1 MKTNDKSNLSR
12 QMASLDNNSSKSVV
26 IKWKENSRLKQFL
39 TLKCGEKDR
48 SFTYLQVLKTLKDV
62 IISEKLY
69 DPKNPAIILCDEN
82 LEQALDQKALHV
94 SQLNA
99 TIFPHFANWEQIEFP
114 EVIHTKNPTEYGKRF
129 FGNPMTEFSMQPNL
143 LKLIKDVAGPNN
155 TKSIFS
161 VTEILNL
168 VSHYI
173 ISNKSTIFDPRNI
186 KLAMVKNNL
195 LGKALDVAAFHRSQI
210 RALLDKQLICTSLK
224 QEAAWTVL
232 RCIKNSADIHSLEI
246 PREVKN
252 ILTLMTKES

>member
-1 MKTNDKSNLSR
+1 MSILSK
-12 QMASLDNNSSKSVV
+12 QMDFHNNSFKSVE
-26 IKWKENSRLKQFL
+26 IKWKEDSRLKRFL
-39 TLKCGEKDR
+39 NMKCDEKDR
-48 SFTYLQVLKTLKDV
+48 SFTYLQVLKILKDV
-62 IISEKLY
+62 ITSEKLF
-69 DPKNPAIILCDEN
+69 DPKNPAIILCDDN

-99 TIFPHFANWEQIEFP
+99 AIIPHLANSEQIEFP
-114 EVIHTKNPTEYGKRF
+114 QVFHNKNSTDHGKRF

-143 LKLIKDVAGPNN
+143 LNLIRELAGPNN

-173 ISNKSTIFDPRNI
+173 ISNRSTIFDSRNI
-186 KLAMVKNNL
+186 TLALVKNNL

-224 QEAAWTVL
+224 QEAAWTIV
-232 RCIKNSADIHSLEI
+232 RYIKNPADIHSLQI
-246 PREVKN
+246 PRELKN
-252 ILTLMTKES
+252 ILTVMRKQS